1 MSSMVLEDFFLVKK
15 VILKYNCAIGAFNVI
30 FPENIVKKG
39 IFLRMGSYTKIN
51 QYLEMN
57 YIPFDRYAKK
67 CKNNDNIL
75 N

>member
-1 MSSMVLEDFFLVKK
+1 MSSMVLGDFFLVKK
-15 VILKYNCAIGAFNVI
+15 IILKDNCAIGAFNVI
-30 FPENIVKKG
+30 FPGNIVEKG

-57 YIPFDRYAKK
+57 YIPFGQHAKK